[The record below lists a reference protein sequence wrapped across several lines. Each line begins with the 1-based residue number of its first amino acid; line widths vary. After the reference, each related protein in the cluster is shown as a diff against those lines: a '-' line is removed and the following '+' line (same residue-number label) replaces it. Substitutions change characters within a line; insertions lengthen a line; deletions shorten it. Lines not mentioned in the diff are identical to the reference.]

1 MASTIPTDMLLMSV
15 GKSSG
20 SKMFI
25 TDIVPR
31 VSLADGIRAMMRG
44 SQSIIVFSNGL
55 PSAASFNL
63 LHAATARECE
73 EYQNMC

>member
-1 MASTIPTDMLLMSV
+1 MLLMSV

-44 SQSIIVFSNGL
+44 SQYIIVFSDRL
-55 PSAASFNL
+55 PSAVSFNL